1 MSYRTYRSSLKGN
14 TLVNTPGMVLYVPY
28 AQNTSIKCGDLVEG
42 VHVGA
47 VALFASNRRLGFAA
61 RGVQQTEVRVFLVFL
76 I

>member
-1 MSYRTYRSSLKGN
+1 
-14 TLVNTPGMVLYVPY
+14 MVLYVPY
-28 AQNTSIKCGDLVEG
+28 AQNTSIKCCDLVEG